1 MSNTQYTI
9 RSTQYA
15 VRSLWRLLLRYR
27 FLLFQRHRHDR
38 LVLEE
43 VAGTPIL
50 VLPSVFNP
58 KLFRTGEFLVET
70 LDARLIPPGSTV
82 LDMGTGSGVGAVF
95 AARWARRVVAVDIN
109 PAAVRCA
116 RINALLH
123 QVEDRIEVRQGDLFE
138 PACSEQFDVVLFNPP
153 FFHGEPRNDL
163 ERALWANDVVERFAA
178 GLGDHLTPEGH
189 AVVILSSDGDV
200 AGFLQAFQANGLGA
214 ELIAQRN
221 LVTET
226 LMIYRLSRGE
236 ASRIEDSSANEPA
249 LRLASPLQRTD

>member
-1 MSNTQYTI
+1 MSNTQYAI

-15 VRSLWRLLLRYR
+15 IRKLWRRVLRYR
-27 FLLFQRHRHDR
+27 FLLFQRHRHDH

-50 VLPSVFNP
+50 VLPGVFNP

-70 LDARLIPPGSTV
+70 LDSRLIPPGATV

-95 AARWARRVVAVDIN
+95 AARRAHRVVAVDIN

-123 QVEDRIEVRQGDLFE
+123 QVEDRVEVRQGDLFE
-138 PACSEQFDVVLFNPP
+138 PACGEQFDVVLFNPP
-153 FFHGEPRNDL
+153 FFRGEPGSDL

-178 GLGDHLTPEGH
+178 GLRDHLTADGH
-189 AVVILSSDGDV
+189 ALVVLSSDGDV
-200 AGFLQAFQANGLGA
+200 AGFLAACQINHLAA
-214 ELIAQRN
+214 EVVAERN
-221 LVTET
+221 LVSET
-226 LMIYRLSRGE
+226 LMAYCVKPSR
-236 ASRIEDSSANEPA
+236 AV
-249 LRLASPLQRTD
+249 

>member
-1 MSNTQYTI
+1 MSNTQYPI
-9 RSTQYA
+9 SNTQYA
-15 VRSLWRLLLRYR
+15 ICSLWRLLLRWR

-43 VAGTPIL
+43 VTGTPIV
-50 VLPSVFNP
+50 VLPGVFNP

-70 LDARLIPPGSTV
+70 LSSRLVPPGSTV

-123 QVEDRIEVRQGDLFE
+123 RVEDRVEVREGDLFE
-138 PACSEQFDVVLFNPP
+138 PACGEQFDVVLFNPP
-153 FFHGEPRNDL
+153 FLRGEPRNDL

-178 GLGDHLTPEGH
+178 GLREHLIADGH
-189 AVVILSSDGDV
+189 ALVVLSSDGDV
-200 AGFLQAFQANGLGA
+200 AGFLSAFQAHGFTARVVTERDLVN
-214 ELIAQRN
+214 ETLIAYC
-221 LVTET
+221 VKP
-226 LMIYRLSRGE
+226 SR
-236 ASRIEDSSANEPA
+236 AV
-249 LRLASPLQRTD
+249 